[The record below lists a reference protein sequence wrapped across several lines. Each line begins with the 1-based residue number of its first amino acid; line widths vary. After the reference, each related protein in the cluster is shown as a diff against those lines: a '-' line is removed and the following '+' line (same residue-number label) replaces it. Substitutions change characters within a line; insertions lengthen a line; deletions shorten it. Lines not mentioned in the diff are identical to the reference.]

1 MPGVDTAS
9 SEYVP
14 MQKQTNKQTNR
25 LSLKDIFGSSI
36 VALASSI
43 RCTADHGHGERQVQ
57 ILPGLTFTLV
67 RWEAVRIPLVSF
79 IWQKHRNPGF

>member
-9 SEYVP
+9 SEYLH
-14 MQKQTNKQTNR
+14 MEKKKKKR
-25 LSLKDIFGSSI
+25 LSLEDILLGPS
-36 VALASSI
+36 VMALASSV
-43 RCTADHGHGERQVQ
+43 RCTADHGHGERQVW

-79 IWQKHRNPGF
+79 IW

>member
-9 SEYVP
+9 SEYLH
-14 MQKQTNKQTNR
+14 MEKKKKR
-25 LSLKDIFGSSI
+25 LSLEDILLGPS
-36 VALASSI
+36 VMALASSV
-43 RCTADHGHGERQVQ
+43 RCTADHGHGERQVW

-79 IWQKHRNPGF
+79 IW

>member
-9 SEYVP
+9 SEYLH
-14 MQKQTNKQTNR
+14 MEKKKKR
-25 LSLKDIFGSSI
+25 LSLEDILLGPS
-36 VALASSI
+36 VMVLASSV
-43 RCTADHGHGERQVQ
+43 RCTADHSHGERQVW

-79 IWQKHRNPGF
+79 VW